1 MASFAC
7 EFLINVNFYL
17 YRNLIEKSYSRK
29 LSEREVEV
37 RSSENE
43 ELIRKFEQSLQGV
56 AQTTG
61 SQNRLQGN
69 VFQNVGNLRFQGF
82 CSGICV
88 MGGIIL
94 VSVYCLLFL
103 FNSCAAYFGKMS
115 IGINFVQFLICTSYR
130 YILQY

>member
-1 MASFAC
+1 M
-7 EFLINVNFYL
+7 
-17 YRNLIEKSYSRK
+17 
-29 LSEREVEV
+29 EV
-37 RSSENE
+37 RSAENE
-43 ELIRKFEQSLQGV
+43 ELIRIFEQSPQGV

-94 VSVYCLLFL
+94 VSVYCLLFFL
-103 FNSCAAYFGKMS
+103 NSCTAHFAK
-115 IGINFVQFLICTSYR
+115 NE
-130 YILQY
+130 

>member
-1 MASFAC
+1 M
-7 EFLINVNFYL
+7 
-17 YRNLIEKSYSRK
+17 
-29 LSEREVEV
+29 EV
-37 RSSENE
+37 RSAENE
-43 ELIRKFEQSLQGV
+43 ELIRKYEQSPQGV

-94 VSVYCLLFL
+94 VSVLYMYIWGFFLLTNVL
-103 FNSCAAYFGKMS
+103 H
-115 IGINFVQFLICTSYR
+115 
-130 YILQY
+130 ILEN

>member
-1 MASFAC
+1 MYKEKLFQKKKIGIFCITNYKC
-7 EFLINVNFYL
+7 EFLINVNFCL

-37 RSSENE
+37 RSAENE

-94 VSVYCLLFL
+94 VSVYC
-103 FNSCAAYFGKMS
+103 
-115 IGINFVQFLICTSYR
+115 
-130 YILQY
+130 

>member
-1 MASFAC
+1 M
-7 EFLINVNFYL
+7 
-17 YRNLIEKSYSRK
+17 
-29 LSEREVEV
+29 EV
-37 RSSENE
+37 RSAENE

-94 VSVYCLLFL
+94 VSVYCLLFF
-103 FNSCAAYFGKMS
+103 FNSCVAYFGKMS
-115 IGINFVQFLICTSYR
+115 I
-130 YILQY
+130 

>member
-1 MASFAC
+1 M
-7 EFLINVNFYL
+7 
-17 YRNLIEKSYSRK
+17 
-29 LSEREVEV
+29 EV
-37 RSSENE
+37 RSAENE
-43 ELIRKFEQSLQGV
+43 EMIRKFEQSLQGV

-94 VSVYCLLFL
+94 VSVLYICVF
-103 FNSCAAYFGKMS
+103 FVYFCAAYFGHE
-115 IGINFVQFLICTSYR
+115 
-130 YILQY
+130 